1 MNPTPL
7 SHPSIRITY
16 YLIHNI
22 FVCITNFS
30 ICNTHKCIMD
40 YSIRNYMRVVW
51 HGGSWVIVIHMVMVD
66 GDIAVGLVWCG
77 VYGGG
82 F

>member
-1 MNPTPL
+1 
-7 SHPSIRITY
+7 
-16 YLIHNI
+16 
-22 FVCITNFS
+22 
-30 ICNTHKCIMD
+30 MD